1 MSYTEGAAFGLI
13 YPTSYAGLVH
23 RANLLPNETLLVH
36 AAAGTLLF
44 SSFSLLLSTPLFFLS
59 FLLVFLFSFSFLL
72 FVVQFFEIYF
82 K

>member
-36 AAAGTLLF
+36 AAAGTLFF
-44 SSFSLLLSTPLFFLS
+44 SFLSSPLYFSLLS
-59 FLLVFLFSFSFLL
+59 FLFSFSFLCFL
-72 FVVQFFEIYF
+72 LNF
-82 K
+82 